1 MNIGNNE
8 NDAAL
13 MLTLRML
20 FNVNKYY
27 IMRKDKTVTGG
38 KTEMPFRFYTSRIY
52 KLKQD
57 SLINRCRIC
66 MV

>member
-13 MLTLRML
+13 MLTLRMP
-20 FNVNKYY
+20 FNFNKCY

-38 KTEMPFRFYTSRIY
+38 KTKMPFRFYTSRIY
-52 KLKQD
+52 RLKQD
-57 SLINRCRIC
+57 SLIKMCRIC